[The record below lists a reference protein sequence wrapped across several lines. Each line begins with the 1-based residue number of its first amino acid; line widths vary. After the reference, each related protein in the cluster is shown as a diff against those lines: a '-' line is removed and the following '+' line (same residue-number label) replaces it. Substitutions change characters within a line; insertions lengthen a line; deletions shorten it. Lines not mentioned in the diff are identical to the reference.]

1 MRIVNSR
8 APTQQRLET
17 RHAVPRAECAYV
29 EFDYPQSTDR
39 RRRLSL
45 LDLSSAGVCFA
56 LPFYGLSGFSCA
68 TNLVGVIVRVRGRAI
83 DGELV
88 VAHVTRESNSRV
100 RCGARFYPSTES
112 DRLQLL
118 RAIDNLD
125 ALAT

>member
-1 MRIVNSR
+1 MRIGTSR
-8 APTQQRLET
+8 ARPDKRLEP

-56 LPFYGLSGFSCA
+56 LPFYGLSGFSSA
-68 TNLVGVIVRVRGRAI
+68 TNLVDVIVRVRGRAI

-88 VAHVTRESNSRV
+88 VAHVTRESNSRI
-100 RCGARFYPSTES
+100 RCGARFYPFTES
-112 DRLQLL
+112 DRLQLV
-118 RAIDNLD
+118 RAIASLD